1 MNTQEIY
8 EALDALRRAQDRLEE
23 AYISN
28 GGEATEETEAYEAEV
43 EAIRSL
49 ITGDGVDSLGRWL
62 KSKEDEKAAWKAE
75 KAAADRRIKAVD
87 KTIEYIKGTITHV
100 MRETGIEKAKGKYYS
115 FSAYDSTKTQ
125 VLTDMLD
132 AEYLDL
138 VTEAARN
145 AGLPGCIDVALKTT
159 ATRLQS
165 AEGMGDFVLTDT
177 TPSVKFTKPRK
188 AEED

>member
-1 MNTQEIY
+1 MTPTEIY
-8 EALDALRRAQDRLEE
+8 EALESLKRAQDSLEE
-23 AYISN
+23 AYINN
-28 GGEATEETEAYEAEV
+28 GGELTEETEAGEAEV
-43 EAIRSL
+43 ESIRRL
-49 ITGDGVDSLGRWL
+49 ITGDGIDSLGRWL

-87 KTIEYIKGTITHV
+87 KTIEYIKTVITHV
-100 MRETGIEKAKGKYYS
+100 MQETGTEKAKGKYYS

-132 AEYLDL
+132 AQYLDL

-159 ATRLQS
+159 ATRLQG
-165 AEGMGDFVLTDT
+165 AEGMEDFVLVDT

-188 AEED
+188 SEEA